1 LALRIDIDFDYCLLN
16 CGAVALTER
25 WKGET
30 MRRELGVGEPGPKL
44 ELPTETG
51 EIVSLESRHGR
62 AVLVS
67 FLSHAA

>member
-1 LALRIDIDFDYCLLN
+1 
-16 CGAVALTER
+16 
-25 WKGET
+25 
-30 MRRELGVGEPGPKL
+30 MRSEAGVGEPSPKL

-51 EIVSLESRHGR
+51 EIVSLQSLHGR

>member
-1 LALRIDIDFDYCLLN
+1 
-16 CGAVALTER
+16 
-25 WKGET
+25 
-30 MRRELGVGEPGPKL
+30 MRKEHGVGGPAPKL

-51 EIVSLESRHGR
+51 EIVSLESLHGR

>member
-1 LALRIDIDFDYCLLN
+1 
-16 CGAVALTER
+16 
-25 WKGET
+25 
-30 MRRELGVGEPGPKL
+30 MRKEPDVGGPAPKL

-51 EIVSLESRHGR
+51 EMVSLEGLRGR